1 MTGFETTATTMGR
14 PEKYVMLAQMSGSGR
29 VWRFDASGSSLYIF
43 VRDEGAF
50 AVYVAKRGGGIN
62 LRCVGDLCRAQK
74 VFGELGRERGFFTSV
89 LTQAART
96 FTRTCIDFW
105 WADLEE
111 YIFADRVSILMA
123 ADHATDG
130 GGGSLAPMDAHPTGS
145 SGCGGGGGGV
155 TDGEE
160 EDGDGDGDGDGDD
173 DRTVSGESSSS

>member
-1 MTGFETTATTMGR
+1 
-14 PEKYVMLAQMSGSGR
+14 MSC
-29 VWRFDASGSSLYIF
+29 WRRCQA
-43 VRDEGAF
+43 
-50 AVYVAKRGGGIN
+50 RGGCGGSTPPARRSTSLSAMRVRLPFTKLT
-62 LRCVGDLCRAQK
+62 LRCVGGLCRAQK